1 MSLNLH
7 QDDTI
12 LGQMTLSI
20 EVRIEIATADF
31 LVKSNI
37 YTESILVE
45 DYSI

>member
-20 EVRIEIATADF
+20 EVRIEIATADI
-31 LVKSNI
+31 LVKSNQLI
-37 YTESILVE
+37 SNL
-45 DYSI
+45 S

>member
-20 EVRIEIATADF
+20 EVGNEIAIADF
-31 LVKSNI
+31 LVKSNLNEI
-37 YTESILVE
+37 SLKNE
-45 DYSI
+45 DYSM